1 MRPLWFIVAAIW
13 LVLPVFGV
21 WNIFFNGFQV
31 SGMWEYVVLFGMLF
45 IGLIVIILGFVQKNG
60 VYVTGTMMKK
70 TDVAIKDAQF
80 GERKDYDSSSQ
91 GALPMSHNDSG
102 FSYTIVSDNPETK
115 HEHTWKPS
123 VLNWKPY
130 FDPEKGSWIVG
141 TSEFPLIEN
150 ISEVNLKIIDHIY
163 VIQPEDVIEMVDTHI
178 RDEVYKFA
186 LGTDL
191 KTIQSLIH
199 EDAERELFVEVFV
212 FVIQIKTLE
221 NAKQDSIYNPVFIAG
236 QERARNAGLN
246 ELDLQNNFSRFS
258 WQQAEDLVGKLF
270 EKKEYSVTVGVPT
283 ADGGTKRQ
291 GDFGI
296 DVEAKN
302 ESEYLGIQVKHW
314 SMDVGFEDVA
324 KTLGVAQKFNKVIIV
339 STKSGFTSQ
348 ALEHAQKNPYLIELW
363 DSNKFKNE
371 LRQHLLNN
379 SNLTKS
385 KGTLPKEQKL
395 CSECKTGISNST
407 KFCPKCG
414 KKQ

>member
-1 MRPLWFIVAAIW
+1 MRPVWFIIAAIW
-13 LVLPVFGV
+13 LFIPIFGV

-31 SGMWEYVVLFGMLF
+31 SGMWEYVVLFGMLL
-45 IGLIVIILGFVQKNG
+45 IGLIIIILGFVQKSG

-80 GERKDYDSSSQ
+80 GERKDYDSSISS
-91 GALPMSHNDSG
+91 GALPKEDTSW
-102 FSYTIVSDNPETK
+102 NPY
-115 HEHTWKPS
+115 
-123 VLNWKPY
+123 VLDWKPY
-130 FDPEKGSWIVG
+130 FDTEKESWIVG

-150 ISEVNLKIIDHIY
+150 VSEENLKIINDLYTIPDK
-163 VIQPEDVIEMVDTHI
+163 VQSGEIEMTQAEADELDTKI
-178 RDEVYKFA
+178 RDNVYKFG

-191 KTIQSLIH
+191 KTIQSLIDN
-199 EDAERELFVEVFV
+199 EEERKLFPEVFL
-212 FVIQIKTLE
+212 FITKIKTLE
-221 NAKQDSIYNPVFIAG
+221 NAKQDPIYDPRVIAG
-236 QERARNAGLN
+236 QERTRHGGLM
-246 ELDLQNNFSRFS
+246 ESDLQNNFVRFS

-270 EKKEYSVTVGVPT
+270 EKKGYSITVGVPT

-302 ESEYLGIQVKHW
+302 GKEYLGIQVKHW

-348 ALEHAQKNPYLIELW
+348 ALQHAEKNPYLIELW

-371 LRQHLLNN
+371 LRQHVISSTNIE
-379 SNLTKS
+379 KS
-385 KGTLPKEQKL
+385 KGALPKD
-395 CSECKTGISNST
+395 T
-407 KFCPKCG
+407 KNES
-414 KKQ
+414 

>member
-1 MRPLWFIVAAIW
+1 MRPVWFVVGLIFLFIPMFGIW
-13 LVLPVFGV
+13 NV
-21 WNIFFNGFQV
+21 FFNGFV
-31 SGMWEYVVLFGMLF
+31 EERIEAWVGLSFL
-45 IGLIVIILGFVQKNG
+45 LIVGLFFIILGIVQKNG
-60 VYVTGTMMKK
+60 AYVTGTLIKK
-70 TDVAIKDAQF
+70 TDVPIQDPQF
-80 GERKDYDSSSQ
+80 GTSTKDYGSTFSL
-91 GALPMSHNDSG
+91 GALPKE
-102 FSYTIVSDNPETK
+102 DNSWNPYVLD
-115 HEHTWKPS
+115 WKPFF
-123 VLNWKPY
+123 NTDK
-130 FDPEKGSWIVG
+130 KSWIVG
-141 TSEFPLIEN
+141 TSVFPLIEN
-150 ISEVNLKIIDHIY
+150 ISEENLKIINDLHIIPDK
-163 VIQPEDVIEMVDTHI
+163 VESGEIEMTQAEADEVDSKI
-178 RDEVYKFA
+178 RENVYKFG
-186 LGTDL
+186 LGSDL
-191 KTIQSLIH
+191 KTIRSLIT
-199 EDAERELFVEVFV
+199 AEQEGKLFAEVFL
-212 FVIQIKTLE
+212 FITKIKTLE
-221 NAKQDSIYNPVFIAG
+221 NAKQDPIYDPRVIAG
-236 QERARNAGLN
+236 QERARNGGLM
-246 ELDLQNNFSRFS
+246 ESDLQNNFVRFS

-270 EKKEYSVTVGVPT
+270 EKKGYSVTIGVPT

-302 ESEYLGIQVKHW
+302 EKEYLGIQVKHW

-371 LRQHLLNN
+371 LRQYLLNN

-395 CSECKTGISNST
+395 CSECKTGISDST

>member
-1 MRPLWFIVAAIW
+1 MRVVWFIIAAIW
-13 LVLPVFGV
+13 LVIPVFGV

-31 SGMWEYVVLFGMLF
+31 SGMWEYVVLFGMLL
-45 IGLIVIILGFVQKNG
+45 IGLIIIILGFVQKSG

-80 GERKDYDSSSQ
+80 GERKDYDSSISS
-91 GALPMSHNDSG
+91 GALPKEDTSW
-102 FSYTIVSDNPETK
+102 NPY
-115 HEHTWKPS
+115 
-123 VLNWKPY
+123 VLDWKPY
-130 FDPEKGSWIVG
+130 FDTEKESWIVG

-150 ISEVNLKIIDHIY
+150 VSEENLKIINDLYTIPDK
-163 VIQPEDVIEMVDTHI
+163 VQSGEIEMTQAEADELDTKI
-178 RDEVYKFA
+178 RDNVYKFG

-191 KTIQSLIH
+191 KTIQSLIDN
-199 EDAERELFVEVFV
+199 EEERKLFPEVFL
-212 FVIQIKTLE
+212 FITKIKTLE
-221 NAKQDSIYNPVFIAG
+221 NAKQDPIYDPRVIAG
-236 QERARNAGLN
+236 QERTRHGGLM
-246 ELDLQNNFSRFS
+246 ESDLQNNFVRFS

-302 ESEYLGIQVKHW
+302 EKEYLGVQVKHW

-348 ALEHAQKNPYLIELW
+348 ALQHAEKNPYLIELW

-371 LRQHLLNN
+371 LRQHVISSTNIE
-379 SNLTKS
+379 KS
-385 KGTLPKEQKL
+385 KGALPKD
-395 CSECKTGISNST
+395 T
-407 KFCPKCG
+407 KNES
-414 KKQ
+414 

>member
-1 MRPLWFIVAAIW
+1 MRPAWFIVAAVW
-13 LVLPVFGV
+13 LVIPVFGV

-31 SGMWEYVVLFGMLF
+31 SGMWEYVVLFAMLL
-45 IGLIVIILGFVQKNG
+45 IGLIVIILGFVQKSG
-60 VYVTGTMMKK
+60 VNDT
-70 TDVAIKDAQF
+70 AITDAQF
-80 GERKDYDSSSQ
+80 GQRKDNDSSSSS
-91 GALPMSHNDSG
+91 GVLPMTHNDSG

-115 HEHTWKPS
+115 HEHTWKPT

-130 FDPEKGSWIVG
+130 FDPQKGSWIVG

-150 ISEVNLKIIDHIY
+150 ISEEKLKVIDHIY
-163 VIQPEDVIEMVDTHI
+163 VMQPEDVIEMVDTHI

-191 KTIQSLIH
+191 KIIQSLIH

-212 FVIQIKTLE
+212 FITKIKTLE
-221 NAKQDSIYNPVFIAG
+221 NAKQDSIYNPAFIAD
-236 QERARNAGLN
+236 QERARNDGLT
-246 ELDLQNNFSRFS
+246 ESDLQNNFVRFS

-270 EKKEYSVTVGVPT
+270 EKKGYSTTIGVPT

-291 GDFGI
+291 GDYGI

-302 ESEYLGIQVKHW
+302 DKEYLGIQVKHW
-314 SMDVGFEDVA
+314 TMDVGFEDVA

-339 STKSGFTSQ
+339 STKSGFTNQ
-348 ALEHAQKNPYLIELW
+348 ALTHAQNNPYLIELW

-371 LRQHLLNN
+371 LRQYLLNN
-379 SNLTKS
+379 SNLTES
-385 KGTLPKEQKL
+385 KDVLPKDEKR
-395 CSECKTGISNST
+395 CSECKTEISDST

>member
-1 MRPLWFIVAAIW
+1 MRVVWFIIAAIW
-13 LVLPVFGV
+13 LVIPVFGV

-31 SGMWEYVVLFGMLF
+31 SGMWEYVVLFGMLL
-45 IGLIVIILGFVQKNG
+45 IGLIIIILGFVQKSG

-80 GERKDYDSSSQ
+80 GERKDYDSSISS
-91 GALPMSHNDSG
+91 GALPKEDTSW
-102 FSYTIVSDNPETK
+102 NPY
-115 HEHTWKPS
+115 
-123 VLNWKPY
+123 VLDWKPY
-130 FDPEKGSWIVG
+130 FDTEKESWIVG

-150 ISEVNLKIIDHIY
+150 VSEENLKIINDLYTIPDK
-163 VIQPEDVIEMVDTHI
+163 VQSGEIEMTQAEADELDTKI
-178 RDEVYKFA
+178 RDNVYKFG

-191 KTIQSLIH
+191 KTIQSLIDN
-199 EDAERELFVEVFV
+199 EEERKLFPEVFL
-212 FVIQIKTLE
+212 FITKIKTLE
-221 NAKQDSIYNPVFIAG
+221 NAKQDPIYDPRVIAG
-236 QERARNAGLN
+236 QERTRHGGLM
-246 ELDLQNNFSRFS
+246 ESDLQNNFVRFS

-302 ESEYLGIQVKHW
+302 EKEYLGIQVKHW

>member
-1 MRPLWFIVAAIW
+1 MIETYYLLYSDW
-13 LVLPVFGV
+13 LKP
-21 WNIFFNGFQV
+21 
-31 SGMWEYVVLFGMLF
+31 LFGIFLA
-45 IGLIVIILGFVQKNG
+45 LILITVFAII
-60 VYVTGTMMKK
+60 
-70 TDVAIKDAQF
+70 IKDRLSNPSQSNYSNTV
-80 GERKDYDSSSQ
+80 DYTVSLDSNSQ
-91 GALPMSHNDSG
+91 GALPKEDTSW
-102 FSYTIVSDNPETK
+102 NP
-115 HEHTWKPS
+115 H
-123 VLNWKPY
+123 VLDWKPY
-130 FDPEKGSWIVG
+130 FDVEKESWIVG

-150 ISEVNLKIIDHIY
+150 ISEENLKIINNLYTIPDK
-163 VIQPEDVIEMVDTHI
+163 VQSGKIEMTQAEADEVDTKI
-178 RDEVYKFA
+178 RDNVYKFG

-191 KTIQSLIH
+191 KTIQSLIDN
-199 EDAERELFVEVFV
+199 EEERKLFPEVFL
-212 FVIQIKTLE
+212 FITKIKTLE
-221 NAKQDSIYNPVFIAG
+221 NAKQDPIYDPRVIAG
-236 QERARNAGLN
+236 QERAKHGGLM
-246 ELDLQNNFSRFS
+246 ESDLQNNFVRFS

-270 EKKEYSVTVGVPT
+270 EKKGYSVTVGVPT

-302 ESEYLGIQVKHW
+302 GKEYLGIQVKHW

-385 KGTLPKEQKL
+385 KGTLPKEQTL
-395 CSECKTGISNST
+395 CSECKTGISDST